1 MFLSTS
7 ARGWWNMGV
16 QSFTYS
22 TRAWFVLKVVLATLF
37 VCGVMAAPAFAQGTD
52 NEGTDMEG
60 TEIEGTDN
68 GGTDDAVHAGD
79 AKGALLNC
87 VQVQVVVANQYNS
100 GDAIAI
106 SQYGD
111 AIAAIAQI
119 LGISQNQVQNCLVN
133 IGNGGDPGGGAVPP
147 GKTTPGATTPGVT
160 TPGATTPGATT
171 PGVTTPGGKTVPSG
185 NVGKPGAIVPGTE
198 SKIPLPN
205 TGGMTPLS
213 GMGLGIVAIAAGILS
228 AVAIVRR
235 GR

>member
-37 VCGVMAAPAFAQGTD
+37 MCGVMAAPAFAQGTD

-60 TEIEGTDN
+60 TDT
-68 GGTDDAVHAGD
+68 GGTDDADHAGD

-87 VQVQVVVANQYNS
+87 VQVQVVVANQYNN

-133 IGNGGDPGGGAVPP
+133 IGNGGDPGGGPVPP
-147 GKTTPGATTPGVT
+147 GK
-160 TPGATTPGATT
+160 TTPGATT